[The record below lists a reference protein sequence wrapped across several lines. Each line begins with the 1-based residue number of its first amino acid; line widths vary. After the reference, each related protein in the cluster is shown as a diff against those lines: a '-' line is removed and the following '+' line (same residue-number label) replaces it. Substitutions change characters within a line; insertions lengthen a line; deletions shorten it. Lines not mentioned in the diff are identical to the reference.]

1 MRGRISRQM
10 APIITPMQALERIEQ
25 TLRGTDAYHIAM
37 DVPTCKV
44 GLGLW
49 IKRVIRQNKGV
60 V

>member
-1 MRGRISRQM
+1 M